1 MLKEPEEA
9 AGASPG
15 SRPAPPVLLAERQ
28 GVVFVAT
35 SRSVDGLRV
44 PRRYWGTD
52 MGVVAIPAHE
62 EEVRAC
68 ELLPPSDAG
77 AWPRALPRP
86 DLLSP
91 AVSRLL
97 GVEHMEMSL
106 SPGRDGLKAMLI
118 APDGQRLPLPIA
130 PKDALGLLAAVF
142 LHAPRGVV
150 ALNGSRSGRVLL
162 AVQPAARPH
171 EYRVRLAGAVATPK
185 PGGLSE
191 IGASM
196 SLLEIL
202 NESLDR
208 PSGLMLVAGGS
219 SSGRSTT
226 LDLLAGSLLARGR
239 SGGRIGPRRETANP
253 NLPWLADAV
262 TDWPFPESLKEA
274 APDFVMMERLEG
286 LRHLMLA
293 ARLAGTGTL
302 VLAGAPPAE
311 PQALVRRVA
320 RELEAGAGPEVPVMV
335 LAQSLLRTVC
345 RGCTTWT
352 AIPAARALR
361 LGFHRWDLEEMER
374 RGGLAVPARKGC
386 PSCAGTGIAGLTGV
400 FSYAGSDGLPS
411 AIPTLREE
419 GWRKVVEGIA
429 DVDDVAALPGGHHAM
444 RSLREIAVLAGTTPM
459 ARHEP
464 DGVAA
469 APARPAATRP
479 AEAAAA
485 RSVVG
490 ARGSSSSS
498 DVDLLVAL
506 LRAARAGQ
514 PPQPERLE
522 DLARGLAGRALQGDL
537 DAQLQPPP
545 AGFHLARRAVN
556 TAVLSVRIVAALG
569 QSEDAP
575 ATATLALLHDIG
587 LLETGIDP
595 GAESAPQAS
604 ESEIDPHGA
613 RRRPATM
620 LRALG
625 ITDADLA
632 ARIADAQTLIHPP
645 DPTAGRAKSDLRVQ
659 AVALAS
665 LIDRTWRVAR
675 DKVTDL
681 HDVSSLVMAQH
692 GQQFSTLLFRAL
704 LRAVPIFPIG
714 CLVELSS
721 GDVARVVAQNE
732 ENHFRPRVEITSGPS
747 HASTAERRVVDLARA
762 PFLHILQRVGPAASA
777 PGGRV

>member
-1 MLKEPEEA
+1 MPKGPEEVN
-9 AGASPG
+9 GGSPG
-15 SRPAPPVLLAERQ
+15 SSPAPPVLLAERQ

-35 SRSVDGLRV
+35 SQSVDGLRV

-91 AVSRLL
+91 VLSRLL
-97 GVEHMEMSL
+97 SVEHMEMSL
-106 SPGRDGLKAMLI
+106 YPGRDGLKAMLI
-118 APDGQRLPLPIA
+118 APDGQRLPFPIA

-142 LHAPRGVV
+142 HHAPRGVV
-150 ALNGSRSGRVLL
+150 ALNASRPGRLLL

-185 PGGLSE
+185 PGSLPE

-286 LRHLMLA
+286 LRHLLLA

-386 PSCAGTGIAGLTGV
+386 PTCAGTGIAGLTGV
-400 FSYAGSDGLPS
+400 FSYAGSDGLSS
-411 AIPTLREE
+411 ALPTLREE

-464 DGVAA
+464 DGVATA
-469 APARPAATRP
+469 ASARPVAARPAAAP
-479 AEAAAA
+479 PVKSGA
-485 RSVVG
+485 V
-490 ARGSSSSS
+490 ARGSSSA
-498 DVDLLVAL
+498 DVDILVAL

-514 PPQPERLE
+514 PPQPERMAE
-522 DLARGLAGRALQGDL
+522 LARGVAGRAMQGEL
-537 DAQLQPPP
+537 DTQLQPPP
-545 AGFHLARRAVN
+545 AGYHMGRRAVN
-556 TAVLSVRIVAALG
+556 TAVLAVRIVAALG
-569 QSEDAP
+569 QTEDAP

-587 LLETGIDP
+587 LLEAGVDP
-595 GAESAPQAS
+595 GAESGPQLS
-604 ESEIDPHGA
+604 EAALDPQGA
-613 RRRPATM
+613 RMRPATM

-625 ITDADLA
+625 LPDAELA

-645 DPTAGRAKSDLRVQ
+645 DPTSGRAKSDLRVQ

-675 DKVTDL
+675 DKVADL

-692 GQQFSTLLFRAL
+692 GQHFSTLLFRAL
-704 LRAVPIFPIG
+704 LRAVPIFPVG

-721 GDVARVVAQNE
+721 GDVARIVAQNE
-732 ENHFRPRVEITSGPS
+732 DNHFRPRVEITSGPS

-762 PFLHILQRVGPAASA
+762 PFLHILQRVGPAAVA
-777 PGGRV
+777 QGGRA